1 MTAIVPARV
10 NGAYAPPDLVE
21 MPMASMGC
29 RPLPTTVSASPR
41 QPHVPCHG
49 SSNKATSLA
58 SSTTATRTTT
68 LSTIGKKGQA
78 YRPSR
83 EPPHLSALGRAKGGV
98 KVKAMSHRR
107 EFAVLGYCTVARPG
121 FSAADLAN

>member
-41 QPHVPCHG
+41 QPHVPCHEHTVG
-49 SSNKATSLA
+49 LA
-58 SSTTATRTTT
+58 CAREDRHHV
-68 LSTIGKKGQA
+68 LAGELEHVAAHEGK
-78 YRPSR
+78 
-83 EPPHLSALGRAKGGV
+83 LNV
-98 KVKAMSHRR
+98 
-107 EFAVLGYCTVARPG
+107 
-121 FSAADLAN
+121 